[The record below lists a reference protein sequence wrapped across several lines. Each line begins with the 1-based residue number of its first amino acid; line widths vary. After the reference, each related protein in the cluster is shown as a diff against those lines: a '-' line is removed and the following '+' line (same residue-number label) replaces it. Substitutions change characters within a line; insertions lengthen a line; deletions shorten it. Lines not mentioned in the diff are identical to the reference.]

1 MHQASSCIQTV
12 IRLDRQDFPAHP
24 SHRIIKWTGETLRR
38 FSVLDWMKTW
48 LSRLIGARGAG
59 RARLDMTTLPETR
72 KRDIG
77 LIDGRDPHLG
87 G

>member
-1 MHQASSCIQTV
+1 MV
-12 IRLDRQDFPAHP
+12 
-24 SHRIIKWTGETLRR
+24 
-38 FSVLDWMKTW
+38 DWMKHW
-48 LSRLIGARGAG
+48 LSQLIGARGAG
-59 RARLDMTTLPETR
+59 RARLDMATLPETR

>member
-1 MHQASSCIQTV
+1 M
-12 IRLDRQDFPAHP
+12 
-24 SHRIIKWTGETLRR
+24 
-38 FSVLDWMKTW
+38 LDWMKTW
-48 LSRLIGARGAG
+48 LSQLIGARGAG